1 MWVNCFSCDLLDPI
15 TRHNARGKIMQAA
28 NLRGFRASMN
38 PRFEVGI
45 LDFMDGIPD
54 FKKNFKFC

>member
-1 MWVNCFSCDLLDPI
+1 MCPS
-15 TRHNARGKIMQAA
+15 A

-45 LDFMDGIPD
+45 LDFMERIPD
-54 FKKNFKFC
+54 YMENFNLF

>member
-1 MWVNCFSCDLLDPI
+1 MKTILMKYQSLHGLL
-15 TRHNARGKIMQAA
+15 NQQQAA
-28 NLRGFRASMN
+28 NLRGFRTSMN

-54 FKKNFKFC
+54 FIEKFNTF